1 MWMILLAL
9 LASQQPNRVAQ
20 QVMELRGEVNRIDR
34 AGRTITIRS
43 AGVVQEPIY
52 AGPDL
57 AIFDQLQSGDTVI
70 VRFYDAYVA
79 EVTPGARMAP
89 PQNTTEEAR
98 KALDR
103 DDARVMQ
110 QSKIVVTVDAIDTA
124 GNMVTYHGFDNR
136 RVLRQVQRAELLKG
150 IKVGDVVTLTYT
162 RAQAVA
168 IEKAP

>member
-136 RVLRQVQRAELLKG
+136 RVLRQVQRAELLQG
-150 IKVGDVVTLTYT
+150 IKVGDVVTLTFT
-162 RAQAVA
+162 RAQAVT

>member
-9 LASQQPNRVAQ
+9 LVSQQPNGVAQ

-89 PQNTTEEAR
+89 PQNTTEDAR

-103 DDARVMQ
+103 ADARVMQ
-110 QSKIVVTVDAIDTA
+110 QTKIVVTIDAIDTA

-136 RVLRQVQRAELLKG
+136 RVLRMVQRAQLLQG

-162 RAQAVA
+162 RAQAVT

>member
-1 MWMILLAL
+1 MWIILMTL
-9 LASQQPNRVAQ
+9 LFSPQPNRVAQ
-20 QVMELRGEVNRIDR
+20 QVLELRGEVNRIDR

-89 PQNTTEEAR
+89 PQNTTEAAR

-110 QSKIVVTVDAIDTA
+110 QTKIVVTVDAIDTA
-124 GNMVTYHGFDNR
+124 SNLVTYHGFDNR
-136 RVLRQVQRAELLKG
+136 RVLRQVQRAELLQG
-150 IKVGDVVTLTYT
+150 IKVGDVVTLTFT
-162 RAQAVA
+162 RAQAVT

>member
-1 MWMILLAL
+1 MWIILLSL
-9 LASQQPNRVAQ
+9 LLSQQPNRVAQ
-20 QVMELRGEVNRIDR
+20 QVLELRGEVNRIDR

-89 PQNTTEEAR
+89 PQNTTEDAR

-110 QSKIVVTVDAIDTA
+110 QTKIVVTVDAIDTA

-136 RVLRQVQRAELLKG
+136 RVLRQVQRAELLQG
-150 IKVGDVVTLTYT
+150 IKVGDVVTLTFT
-162 RAQAVA
+162 RAQAVT